1 MYWHKTLQTIGLK
14 KTEEISG
21 RVMASFGLQC
31 LKKALK
37 NK

>member
-1 MYWHKTLQTIGLK
+1 MYWHKSFQMIGSK